1 MGTNH
6 EGVNFGRRLP
16 QTGGQFSTCVD
27 APVDASGF
35 FGRLGKFGQVL
46 SCVRP
51 LDAARHTPRALME
64 MRGPGPNRLS
74 ELESSPR
81 KAGFSRS
88 RLVDRLPLPVLRP
101 ARIPDSY
108 PRFAI
113 LSGGFERGS
122 PVDLPL
128 RRQRPD
134 DARHPVG
141 QRHRDKHPRLAR
153 QHPGQPGVRRLAASD
168 RVPNDRH
175 GACDQQPPK
184 IALAHLRYLAQ
195 PRLAAGRVLT
205 RYEARARQRSRGP
218 A

>member
-81 KAGFSRS
+81 KAGFP
-88 RLVDRLPLPVLRP
+88 DPVSSTVCP
-101 ARIPDSY
+101 C
-108 PRFAI
+108 
-113 LSGGFERGS
+113 LSS
-122 PVDLPL
+122 DLPASPTATRAL
-128 RRQRPD
+128 PSSQ
-134 DARHPVG
+134 
-141 QRHRDKHPRLAR
+141 
-153 QHPGQPGVRRLAASD
+153 AASSA
-168 RVPNDRH
+168 
-175 GACDQQPPK
+175 GA
-184 IALAHLRYLAQ
+184 R
-195 PRLAAGRVLT
+195 
-205 RYEARARQRSRGP
+205 
-218 A
+218 